1 MSMELAS
8 TPPSYPLARLALF
21 LDLDGTVAPISST
34 PDAAYVPASSLI
46 LLERL
51 QVATG
56 GALAIVSGRDGT
68 AIDRMLDG
76 LRLPYAATHG
86 AQLRMPDGQ
95 QESLAVPRRPLET
108 MVAHLRSGAN
118 RLPGTLIEHKAL
130 SVALHY
136 RNAPQFEAEARR
148 LARSALSGHEK
159 DFVIQAGKMVFE
171 IRPRGAN
178 KGSALRRLMSFPPF
192 IGRRP
197 LMAGDDVTDESAF
210 EIANVLGGITIKI
223 GPGLSV
229 ARWRLDTPQALAD
242 WLGSLLAD
250 QTGTDATEEVAKG
263 NP

>member
-1 MSMELAS
+1 MEPAS
-8 TPPSYPLARLALF
+8 TPPAYPLIRLALF

-46 LLERL
+46 LLEQL
-51 QVATG
+51 QAASG

-68 AIDRMLDG
+68 AIKRMLDG

-86 AQLRMPDGQ
+86 AQLRLPDGQ
-95 QESLAVPRRPLET
+95 QECLAVPTQSLDT
-108 MVAHLRSGAN
+108 MVARLHSGAK

-148 LARSALSGHEK
+148 LACSALSGHEK

-171 IRPRGAN
+171 LKPRGAN
-178 KGSALRRLMSFPPF
+178 KGSALQRFMYFPPF

-210 EIANVLGGITIKI
+210 EIANALGGITIKI
-223 GPGLSV
+223 GPGPSL

-242 WLGSLLAD
+242 WLGSLLAN
-250 QTGTDATEEVAKG
+250 QTGTDATKEVAKG
-263 NP
+263 SP